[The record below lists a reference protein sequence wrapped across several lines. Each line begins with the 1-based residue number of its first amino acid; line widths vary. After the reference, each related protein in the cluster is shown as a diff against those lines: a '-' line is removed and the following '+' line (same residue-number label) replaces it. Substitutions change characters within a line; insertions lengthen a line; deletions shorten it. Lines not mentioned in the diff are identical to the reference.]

1 MAPETTMR
9 APVSIVA
16 LVLSMHAAWAQDATF
31 AVRML
36 TPETALRAAQAAL
49 ESCRRSGYQVAVA
62 VADRGGTTQVLLRD
76 RFAGPHT
83 VDVAINKAWTAVTF
97 KQDTLNLGQATRP
110 DGPAAPIR
118 HFPRVVVMGGGVPI
132 EAAGSLAGAIWGAGA
147 PGGGGGRVCAPTGNA
162 ATRQN
167 IAV

>member
-1 MAPETTMR
+1 MR
-9 APVSIVA
+9 AIIIAIA
-16 LVLSMHAAWAQDATF
+16 LALCLHTAVAQDATF

-97 KQDTLNLGQATRP
+97 KQDTLSLGQATRP

-118 HFPRVVVMGGGVPI
+118 HFPRVVVMGGGMPI
-132 EAAGSLAGAIWGAGA
+132 EAAGSLLGAIAVSGA
-147 PGGGGGRVCAPTGNA
+147 PGGEADDVCAKAGIDA
-162 ATRQN
+162 IRQD
-167 IAV
+167 IEF